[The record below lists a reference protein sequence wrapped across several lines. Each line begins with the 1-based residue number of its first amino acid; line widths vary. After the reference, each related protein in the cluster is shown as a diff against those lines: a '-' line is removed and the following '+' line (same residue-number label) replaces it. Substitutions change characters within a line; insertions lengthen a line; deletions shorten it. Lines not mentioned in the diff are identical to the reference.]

1 MKKII
6 NILFFLCSLGPLNA
20 SREVTEVQNAA
31 YEAYIY
37 AYPLVLMEITKKST
51 TNVPTPI
58 GMKAPVGVF
67 AHQKY
72 FVRDLPNTNL
82 DMLESQA
89 WVDLSHEPFILEV
102 PRVENRY
109 YEMQMLDGWT
119 NVFATVGSSITGSGW
134 KDFAITGPNWSGL
147 LPKGVTELKS
157 PTNLVWI
164 RCKIFCKGTQ
174 EDYDA
179 VHELQSKYVLF
190 PLNQLGRESSYS
202 GIPSNYPETEDETA
216 KEVVQ
221 QMSAVTYFQTFAQA
235 LATNPPSQND
245 RPMIEKMA
253 SLSIT
258 AGASI
263 NTSALNKDVLLA
275 LEHSTKALAL
285 IKSYSKEHINSIN
298 GWTVDLATGQYGTDY
313 FQRASVAFT
322 NLGADLP
329 QNFIEALAYNDV
341 QGKRLSGSDRYVL
354 HLPQSLSPIAEL
366 WSLTLYDENLFL
378 VPNPLHRFSLNSFL
392 PLKYNQDGSLDIY
405 IQTESPGI
413 EKESNWLIA
422 PKGHFVLAL
431 RLYAPQIPLAAS
443 SWQVPGVIRQ
453 ETPGFFHRLW
463 KKLFE

>member
-6 NILFFLCSLGPLNA
+6 NAILLLCSLAPLNA
-20 SREVTEVQNAA
+20 SRDVTEVQNAA

-72 FVRDLPNTNL
+72 FARDLPNANL
-82 DMLESQA
+82 EMLESQA
-89 WVDLSHEPFILEV
+89 WVDLSHEPFILEL
-102 PRVENRY
+102 PRVESRY
-109 YEMQMLDGWT
+109 YEIQMLDGWT
-119 NVFATVGSSITGSGW
+119 NVFATVGSSITGSDW
-134 KDFAITGPNWSGL
+134 NDFAITGPNWSGL

-164 RCKIFCKGTQ
+164 RCKTFCNGTQ

-179 VHELQSKYVLF
+179 VHELQSRYVLY

-202 GIPSNYPETEDETA
+202 GNPSNYPEDKMA
-216 KEVVQ
+216 KKVVQ
-221 QMSAVTYFQTFAQA
+221 QMSAITFFQTFAQA

-245 RPMIEKMA
+245 LPIIEKMA
-253 SLSIT
+253 SFGIT
-258 AGASI
+258 AGALI
-263 NTSALNKDVLLA
+263 NTSALNKNMLLA
-275 LEHSTKALAL
+275 FEHSINALAL
-285 IKSYSKEHINSIN
+285 IKSYSKEQINSIN
-298 GWTVDLATGQYGTDY
+298 GWTLDLATGQYGTDY

-329 QNFIEALAYNDV
+329 QNFVEAFAYNDV
-341 QGKRLSGSDRYVL
+341 QGKKLSGSERYVL
-354 HLPQSLSPIAEL
+354 HLPQSLSRSAEL

-378 VPNPLHRFSLNSFL
+378 VRNPLQRFSLNTLL

-443 SWQVPGVIRQ
+443 SWQVPGVTRQ